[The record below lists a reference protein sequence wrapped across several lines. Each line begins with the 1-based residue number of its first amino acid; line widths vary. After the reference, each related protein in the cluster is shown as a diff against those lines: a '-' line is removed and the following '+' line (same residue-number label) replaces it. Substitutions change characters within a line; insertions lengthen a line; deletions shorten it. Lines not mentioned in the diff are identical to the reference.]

1 MSELNE
7 MSGKTLDIEKQNIEK
22 LKELFP
28 EIVTEDKID
37 FDKFRVIFGDEIETS
52 SERYSFTWNGKSES
66 IKLTQ
71 QPSTGTLRPDKD
83 KSKDWETTENLY
95 IEGDN
100 LEVLKLLQKS
110 YSNKIKL
117 IYMDPPYNTGTDIIY
132 PNDFSS
138 DLEEYL
144 KFTNQ
149 KDNEG
154 LAFMTNTESN
164 GRYHTEWVDM
174 MYARISLSKNLL
186 TDNGALVLSIDHNE
200 LANLIKIS
208 DEIFGENNRI
218 AIITVVHKPE
228 GRNQARYF
236 GPSNEFLLV
245 YAKNQP
251 KFDLRNVAVDEDEIK
266 KYNKKDE
273 KGLYRLKNFIRL
285 SDGKYAT
292 RESKPNFWYPLYVD
306 KNTKEVSVEELNNS
320 VQVYPI
326 TESGIERTWK
336 TTKETANNRIN
347 KGDIV
352 ATEING
358 KYTIYEKLRENQ
370 VFKTHWINKKYH
382 AYHYGTKVL
391 DDLLGFKSFDFPK
404 SLYLMKDIVKMFTE
418 QNDIILDLFS
428 GSATTAHATLLQN
441 VEDGM
446 DRKFILTQIPE
457 SITDDNPS
465 YKEGFRKIT
474 DIGQKRIDLAGK
486 QILNEKPDLNKQLD
500 TGFKVYKL
508 DSSNIKKWNVDSNDI
523 ESSLFAM
530 ENNFVEGR
538 SRTDIV
544 YEVLLK
550 LGLNLNTSFEEI
562 TIEGSTIYDVALGNV
577 YIVLGDSITKEA
589 ANYLAEKQKEYENEN
604 PSAVFNDNGFKNDN
618 EKLNVIEILKNNG
631 FNEEQLMSI

>member
-1 MSELNE
+1 MSKLNE

-37 FDKFRVIFGDEIETS
+37 FDKFRVIFGDEIENS

-66 IKLTQ
+66 IRLTQ

-149 KDNEG
+149 KDTEG

-186 TDNGALVLSIDHNE
+186 ADNGALVLSIDHNE

-306 KNTKEVSVEELNNS
+306 ENTKEVSVEELNNS

-336 TTKETANNRIN
+336 TTKETANDRIN
-347 KGDIV
+347 KGDII
-352 ATEING
+352 ATETNG

-441 VEDGM
+441 VEDSM

-486 QILNEKPDLNKQLD
+486 KILNEKPGLNKQLD

-508 DSSNIKKWNVDSNDI
+508 DSSNIKKWNIDSNDI
-523 ESSLFAM
+523 ENSLFAM

-538 SRTDIV
+538 SHTDIV

-550 LGLNLNTSFEEI
+550 LGLDLNTPFEESI
-562 TIEGSTIYDVALGNV
+562 IEGAAVYDIALGNV
-577 YIVLGDSITKEA
+577 YVVLGDNITQEV
-589 ANYLAEKQKEYENEN
+589 ANYIAGKQKEYENEN
-604 PSAVFNDNGFKNDN
+604 PSVVFNDNGFKNDN
-618 EKLNVIEILKNNG
+618 EKLNSIEILKNNG

>member
-149 KDNEG
+149 KDTEG

-186 TDNGALVLSIDHNE
+186 ADNGALVLSIDHNE

-306 KNTKEVSVEELNNS
+306 ENTKEVSVEELNNS
-320 VQVYPI
+320 IQVYPI

-336 TTKETANNRIN
+336 TTKETANDRIN
-347 KGDIV
+347 KGDII
-352 ATEING
+352 ATETNG

-441 VEDGM
+441 VEDSM

-486 QILNEKPDLNKQLD
+486 KILNEKPGLNKQLD
-500 TGFKVYKL
+500 AGFKVYKL
-508 DSSNIKKWNVDSNDI
+508 DSSNIKKWNIDSNDI
-523 ESSLFAM
+523 ENSLFAM

-538 SRTDIV
+538 SHTDIV

-550 LGLNLNTSFEEI
+550 LGLDLNTPFEESI
-562 TIEGSTIYDVALGNV
+562 IEGAAVYDIALGNV
-577 YIVLGDSITKEA
+577 YVVLGDNITQEV
-589 ANYLAEKQKEYENEN
+589 ANYIAGKQKEYENEN
-604 PSAVFNDNGFKNDN
+604 PSVVFNDNGFKNDN
-618 EKLNVIEILKNNG
+618 EKLNSIEILKNNG